1 MECGDHLQLLRDIAS
16 WAGIIG
22 GASLS
27 TVYFLFLGHHFL
39 RRSRPSESRLVTIV
53 ESNLAA
59 SFGIPL
65 SSVSAFCIVILL
77 QATATDSITI
87 DIWGFKLSGASGPVA
102 LWVVCFLANV
112 LAVKVLWK
120 S

>member
-1 MECGDHLQLLRDIAS
+1 MEAGDNLHLLREIAS

-22 GASLS
+22 GAALS
-27 TVYFLFLGHHFL
+27 TVYFLFLGKHFL
-39 RRSRPSESRLVTIV
+39 MRSRPSESRLVTII
-53 ESNLAA
+53 ENNAAA

-65 SSVSAFCIVILL
+65 ASVSAFCIVILL
-77 QATATDSITI
+77 QVASADPITI

-102 LWVVCFLANV
+102 LWVVCFLANTF
-112 LAVKVLWK
+112 AVKVLWK